1 MTPFEQYLQDALRQ
15 ESASLQ
21 VPASLLAQLRER
33 LYQEEQSQFLVWTPS
48 FRVERWYCQD
58 SFALL
63 PSTHGPI

>member
-15 ESASLQ
+15 ESANLQ
-21 VPASLLAQLRER
+21 VPTSLLAQLRER
-33 LYQEEQSQFLVWTPS
+33 LYQEEQSQSLVWAPS